1 MTKKLCVVGGG
12 TSGILSALCLVNLKS
27 SVPEEEIQD
36 IQVDYYTGDPE
47 GAITAVGES
56 TTHDVMALLW
66 KTLGFNPVYK
76 SFKECDATVKHAV
89 EFVGW
94 GENGKEYFS
103 PFSGERIACHFKNSK
118 FRQLAMEMLKENKE
132 INVIE
137 ERVNIEEI
145 KDQYEFVYDCTG
157 FSESQIENY
166 VTFDEVPVNYVLV
179 SHIPHANPHAG
190 VTKHIATPDGWCFEI
205 PLRNETSIGWLFNS
219 DITSFKEAKEN
230 MSKYVEE
237 NYGLNLLEYD
247 MVDFPFKSGMRRD
260 PIEGNICYN
269 GNSLF
274 FIEPMEANT
283 LQMVNFANQM
293 YIEILN
299 PNDTADLDYKIEMYS
314 REIVDRINHIRQVTA
329 MHYLKGSIYDSPFW
343 RFAKEKSYNFLKND
357 LQFIKYVINMH
368 KANTFYPIDN
378 EYGNYA
384 THNFLLMV
392 RGLELEETL
401 EKMFWEFIEENDYT
415 YVEAADLILNNLGVQ
430 MFNTLE
436 NPLIEGPLENSPNFR
451 KKYVY

>member
-1 MTKKLCVVGGG
+1 MTYKLCVVGGG
-12 TSGILSALCLVNLKS
+12 TSGILTALSVVNLKS

-36 IQVDYYTGDPE
+36 TIIDYYTGDPE
-47 GAITAVGES
+47 GAISSVGES

-66 KTLGFNPVYK
+66 KTLGFNPVYD
-76 SFKECDATVKHAV
+76 SFKECEATIKHAV

-94 GENGKEYFS
+94 GQNGKKHYS

-118 FRQLAMEMLKENKE
+118 FRKLAMEMLKENKQ
-132 INVIE
+132 INVYE
-137 ERVNIEEI
+137 ERVDIDEI
-145 KDQYEFVYDCTG
+145 KDQYDFVYECTG
-157 FSESQIENY
+157 FSEVQIEDY
-166 VTFDEVPVNYVLV
+166 VEFDEVPINHVMVA
-179 SHIPHANPHAG
+179 HIPHANPHYGA
-190 VTKHIATPDGWCFEI
+190 TKHTATPDGWCFEI
-205 PLRNETSIGWLFNS
+205 PLAKETSIGWLFNNT
-219 DITSFKEAKEN
+219 ITNVREAKEN
-230 MSKYVEE
+230 MVKYVEE

-247 MVDFPFKSGMRRD
+247 TIDFSFRSGMRRD
-260 PIEGNICYN
+260 PIDGNVCYN

-299 PNDTADLDYKIEMYS
+299 PNDDAELEYKKEMYS
-314 REIVDRINHIRQVTA
+314 IEIVNRINHIRQVTS
-329 MHYLKGSIYDSPFW
+329 MHYLAGSVYDTPFW
-343 RFAKEKSYNFLKND
+343 KFAKEKAYNFLKDD
-357 LQFIKYVINMH
+357 LQFLKYVINMH
-368 KANTFYPIDN
+368 KSNTFYPIDN

-401 EKMFWEFIEENDYT
+401 DKMFWDFIEENDYT
-415 YVEAADLILNNLGVQ
+415 YVEGVDMILNKLGVHA
-430 MFNTLE
+430 FNTLE
-436 NPLIEGPLENSPNFR
+436 TPVIEGPLENSPNFR